1 MHFLDITSDGKLVIK
16 LFNKQILLEDIID
29 EILEQNKS
37 LEHVPS
43 FTLRIQQLIGYQV
56 TNLIESFERTIKKY
70 DYPGCYQPLYP
81 IKVNPRVEVLTTIMD
96 ANATYGLEAGTKSEL
111 ILILTEIFDE
121 QNFDLIIMCNGLR
134 TLSTLILLTML
145 LMMVIV

>member
-1 MHFLDITSDGKLVIK
+1 
-16 LFNKQILLEDIID
+16 
-29 EILEQNKS
+29 
-37 LEHVPS
+37 
-43 FTLRIQQLIGYQV
+43 
-56 TNLIESFERTIKKY
+56 
-70 DYPGCYQPLYP
+70 
-81 IKVNPRVEVLTTIMD
+81 MD